1 MAHCV
6 YNTYFVLL
14 WGSAVAAIPT
24 ALGLAVWLLASAIPH
39 EHRHAG
45 RIVTLTLVVMVLIAW
60 TVALRRHAT
69 RVLIRAGAF
78 PAWFGCDFYPH
89 DELEFRQA
97 VVDARDRTGSLPAL
111 VGGGWGYF
119 LKRQGPDGPRLF
131 THHFTGL
138 VHGSTTR
145 WRAGTTIAQVQR
157 AFQKRNQSLPSHP
170 TMDYISLGSWVAC
183 ANHGNDGDLI
193 KDNVIESATVL
204 DMMNDQQTTLAY
216 RAARQLFDSA
226 DGPRFCVMDVT
237 FKPVPNRMLQKR
249 ALKVETAQDA
259 ADWLA
264 PGAHLRLLFLGAAR
278 DYAIGLRWESP
289 YDASAHTDP
298 HFCSRLCTFLQ
309 IDVFAA
315 IGGWHEPMQKY
326 NGKTTLYE
334 ANRWTPPIFP
344 LMTLA
349 VVLAGIK
356 NFEIFFK
363 LETALDGD
371 TLFRIVADAIAMH
384 KELGGRSELRYATPS
399 RNTRVCW
406 DISLAR
412 GFERP
417 FAILA
422 ALGVRTVALH
432 PGKYVVD
439 STAPCR
445 RVAVSAL

>member
-119 LKRQGPDGPRLF
+119 LKRNGPDGPRLF

-193 KDNVIESATVL
+193 KDDVIESVTVL

-264 PGAHLRLLFLGAAR
+264 RAPT
-278 DYAIGLRWESP
+278 
-289 YDASAHTDP
+289 SA
-298 HFCSRLCTFLQ
+298 FCSSAQRATTRLAFAGNRPTMPVRTPIRTFARGCAPSCRSTSLPPLVGGTNPCKSTMAKQRCTKR
-309 IDVFAA
+309 
-315 IGGWHEPMQKY
+315 IGGH
-326 NGKTTLYE
+326 
-334 ANRWTPPIFP
+334 R
-344 LMTLA
+344 
-349 VVLAGIK
+349 
-356 NFEIFFK
+356 
-363 LETALDGD
+363 
-371 TLFRIVADAIAMH
+371 
-384 KELGGRSELRYATPS
+384 PS
-399 RNTRVCW
+399 
-406 DISLAR
+406 S
-412 GFERP
+412 
-417 FAILA
+417 
-422 ALGVRTVALH
+422 H
-432 PGKYVVD
+432 
-439 STAPCR
+439 
-445 RVAVSAL
+445 